1 MSILNLSARPT
12 VRFDVSNAQHRQY
25 VQDFMKTRSW
35 AKCPVVFHVDSE
47 YSSVVEMVSE
57 QMMRFYMSKDADI
70 KMKRVYKKR
79 SLQEVK

>member
-1 MSILNLSARPT
+1 MSILSLSARPT

-35 AKCPVVFHVDSE
+35 AKCPVVFYVDSE

-70 KMKRVYKKR
+70 KSKRVYKKR
-79 SLQEVK
+79 SLKEVK

>member
-12 VRFDVSNAQHRQY
+12 IRFNVNDAKHRQY

-35 AKCPVVFHVDSE
+35 AKCPVVFYVDSD

-57 QMMRFYMSKDADI
+57 QMMRFYMSKDTDI
-70 KMKRVYKKR
+70 KTKRVYKKR
-79 SLQEVK
+79 SLKEVK